1 MISINKLPRA
11 RVVFF
16 FFFFFG
22 RKGQAAL
29 TWRICENEEI
39 RDDARYL
46 FFLFSFHAIRFIDRG
61 DPTRSWVV
69 NSRNTKR
76 VYNICYILE
85 AEERVRR
92 SFFSLSRR
100 YVVYRVPNLV
110 IQSAVAVLRINFI
123 LTVVIYNILHAVTR
137 VQRQI
142 YVRTQKMHTNTFK
155 LVHEHAV

>member
-1 MISINKLPRA
+1 M
-11 RVVFF
+11 FF
-16 FFFFFG
+16 FFFFLGERGKRPLRGESAKTKESGMTLDTSF
-22 RKGQAAL
+22 
-29 TWRICENEEI
+29 
-39 RDDARYL
+39 
-46 FFLFSFHAIRFIDRG
+46 FSFLFTRFVSSIAEIQRVFA
-61 DPTRSWVV
+61 RSWVV

>member
-16 FFFFFG
+16 FFFFWEKG
-22 RKGQAAL
+22 ASGPYVANLRKRRNQG
-29 TWRICENEEI
+29 WRSIPLFS
-39 RDDARYL
+39 L
-46 FFLFSFHAIRFIDRG
+46 FFSRDSFH
-61 DPTRSWVV
+61 RSRRSNAFLGCKLW
-69 NSRNTKR
+69 NTKR